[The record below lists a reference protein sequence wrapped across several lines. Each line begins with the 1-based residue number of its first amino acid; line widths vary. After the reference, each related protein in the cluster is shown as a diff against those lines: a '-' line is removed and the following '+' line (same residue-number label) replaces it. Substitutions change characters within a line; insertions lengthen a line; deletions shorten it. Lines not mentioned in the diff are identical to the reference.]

1 MEAMQMDKQKY
12 VYVVPHSHWDRE
24 WYFTIEDSNVL
35 LAENLDHL
43 MTILENDEEYHGYVF
58 DAQVSVIE
66 EYLKIKPEDK
76 ERIKELVTAKRLFIG
91 PWYTQTDTLLVNKES
106 IIRNLLYGTRIAN
119 EFGHSMKVGYLP
131 DIFGQNAYLP
141 SIFSGFGIDSSIL
154 QRGIYTDQLAGDLN
168 FIWKSPDGKTIKANN
183 IYFGYG
189 PGKFLAADDSYYEE
203 RLQPMLEKLAA
214 LNKNTNHLLLPAG
227 GDQVLVREHF
237 PETIAKLNE
246 KDSVH
251 EYFISDYETFMRDA
265 WENGDFENVIEG
277 ELIAPQK
284 SRIHNTIRSQRYD
297 IKKLNDQ
304 VEQKIIHTLEPM
316 AMIGLSLGLK
326 YPEMWLNQM
335 WKQLFDVH
343 AHDSIGGCNSDD
355 TNADIIERL
364 TKVDRIAN
372 GLLNILKKQLTRAIS
387 KQLGKENLNV
397 IFNTLPAPYRGLV
410 ENVLF
415 TREKEFAITD
425 LDGKELSFDL
435 NAQEYISG
443 GKIIVVTAE
452 GEKEVE
458 QPGYYRNVV
467 LINAEEIPAMGYK
480 ALLIEE
486 GKQGS
491 KEMRTSTEA
500 HIENDLYVL
509 RFENGKLELKNKK
522 SGKALTGFL
531 KFENMADAG
540 DSYDFSPL
548 DGDVKRIL
556 DTASLI
562 SVEKADQ
569 AEIMTVIHEALI
581 PGNLEERQSKAETM
595 PFQILTKFELR
606 KGENMV
612 RVSHEIDN
620 KIRDHRVR
628 VLLDTSA
635 DNPEYS
641 YGDQAFSV
649 LERPTVNAY
658 LSDWKEKGFA
668 EAPVPYYPIEN
679 FAAVANQ
686 DSTFAVIT
694 KGIKEYEVIKETGT
708 FALTLFRSVGLLGRD
723 NLAWRPGRASGINNK
738 VVLTPDAQMLQKME
752 FHYGLVYLEE
762 QFEPETLFKEVDLYR
777 GRYASYQLQSYNT
790 FEERL
795 ERFELPQPVK
805 EAPPTYSLFNIDNER
820 IFTSACKKAYEDSS
834 LIVRLYNPTSEP
846 QAFIVS
852 SEFYTRAVETD
863 LYEKEGKEME
873 MDAITIPSK
882 GYITLKLMKEE
893 YK

>member
-1 MEAMQMDKQKY
+1 
-12 VYVVPHSHWDRE
+12 
-24 WYFTIEDSNVL
+24 
-35 LAENLDHL
+35 
-43 MTILENDEEYHGYVF
+43 
-58 DAQVSVIE
+58 
-66 EYLKIKPEDK
+66 
-76 ERIKELVTAKRLFIG
+76 
-91 PWYTQTDTLLVNKES
+91 
-106 IIRNLLYGTRIAN
+106 
-119 EFGHSMKVGYLP
+119 MKVGYLP

-237 PETIAKLNE
+237 PETIARLNE

-251 EYFISDYETFMRDA
+251 EYILSDYETFMRDA
-265 WENGDFENVIEG
+265 WENGGFENVIEG

-304 VEQKIIHTLEPM
+304 VEQKMIHALEPM

-355 TNADIIERL
+355 TNADIMERL

-415 TREKEFAITD
+415 TREKEFVVTD

-435 NAQEYISG
+435 NGQEYISG

-467 LINAEEIPAMGYK
+467 LINAEEIPSMGYK
-480 ALLIEE
+480 ALLVEE

-491 KEMRTSTEA
+491 KEMRASTEA

-522 SGKALTGFL
+522 SRKALTDFL

-562 SVEKADQ
+562 SVNKANQ
-569 AEIMTVIHEALI
+569 AEIMTVIHEALV
-581 PGNLEERQSKAETM
+581 PGNLEERQSGAETM
-595 PFQILTKFELR
+595 PLQILTKFELR
-606 KGENMV
+606 IGENMV

-620 KIRDHRVR
+620 KISDHRVR
-628 VLLDTSA
+628 VLLDTPV

-686 DSTFAVIT
+686 ESTFAVIT

-752 FHYGLVYLEE
+752 FHYGIVYLEE
-762 QFEPETLFKEVDLYR
+762 QFKPGTLFKEVDLYR

-805 EAPPTYSLFNIDNER
+805 EAPPTYSLFNIDNEQ

-834 LIVRLYNPTSEP
+834 LIVRLYNPASEP
-846 QAFIVS
+846 QAFKVS
-852 SEFYTRAVETD
+852 SEFYTRAIETD
-863 LYEKEGKEME
+863 LYENEGKEME
-873 MDAITIPSK
+873 MESITIPPK
-882 GYITLKLMKEE
+882 GYITLKLLKEE
-893 YK
+893 

>member
-1 MEAMQMDKQKY
+1 MNKEKF

-43 MTILENDEEYHGYVF
+43 MTILENDQDYHGYVF

-66 EYLKIKPEDK
+66 EYLKINPEEKD
-76 ERIKELVTAKRLFIG
+76 RIKKLVSAKRLFIG

-106 IIRNLLYGTRIAN
+106 TIRNLLYGTRIAR
-119 EFGHSMKVGYLP
+119 EFGHSMEVGYLP

-168 FIWKSPDGKTIKANN
+168 FIWKSPDGKTVKANN
-183 IYFGYG
+183 LYFGYG
-189 PGKFLAADDSYYEE
+189 PGKFLAADEAYYEE
-203 RLQPMLEKLAA
+203 RLQPMLGKLAD
-214 LNKNTNHLLLPAG
+214 LNENSDHLLLPAG

-246 KDSVH
+246 KDPVH
-251 EYFISDYETFMRDA
+251 EYVLSDYESFMKAA
-265 WENGDFENVIEG
+265 WENGNFKNVIEG

-297 IKKLNDQ
+297 IKQLNDQ
-304 VEQKIIHTLEPM
+304 VEEKIIHILEPM
-316 AMIGLSLGLK
+316 AMIGVSLGLN
-326 YPEMWLNQM
+326 YPEKWLDQM

-355 TNADIIERL
+355 TNADIMHRL
-364 TKVDRIAN
+364 TKVDRIAD

-387 KQLGKENLNV
+387 NQLEKNNLNIV
-397 IFNTLPAPYRGLV
+397 FNTLPKPYSGMV
-410 ENVLF
+410 ESVLF
-415 TREKEFAITD
+415 TKEKEFAVTD
-425 LDGKELSFDL
+425 LDGIELSFDL
-435 NAQEYISG
+435 TSQEYISG

-467 LINAEEIPAMGYK
+467 LIHADKIPAMGYK

-486 GKQGS
+486 GRQGGA
-491 KEMRTSTEA
+491 EMTASSDA
-500 HIENDLYVL
+500 YIENDLYLVRL
-509 RFENGKLELKNKK
+509 EDGKLELSNKK
-522 SGKALTGFL
+522 SGKALADFM

-556 DTASLI
+556 DEAVLI

-569 AEIMTVIHEALI
+569 AEIMTVMHEAHVL
-581 PGNLEERQSKAETM
+581 GNLDERQSGTETM
-595 PFQILTKFELR
+595 LLQILTKLELR
-606 KGENMV
+606 KGEKTLRIV
-612 RVSHEIDN
+612 HEIDN
-620 KIRDHRVR
+620 RICDHRVR
-628 VLLDTSA
+628 VLLDTPVES
-635 DNPEYS
+635 PESS

-668 EAPVPYYPIEN
+668 EAPVPYYPLEN
-679 FAAVANQ
+679 FAAVA
-686 DSTFAVIT
+686 DGEGTFAVIT
-694 KGIKEYEVIKETGT
+694 KGIKEYEVIKKSGT

-752 FHYGLVYLEE
+752 FHYGIVFVDEP
-762 QFEPETLFKEVDLYR
+762 FEAGKLFAEVDQYR
-777 GRYASYQLQSYNT
+777 GRYASYQLQAYNT

-795 ERFELPQPVK
+795 ERFELPQPVEK
-805 EAPPTYSLFNIDNER
+805 ALASYSLFEIDNER
-820 IFTSACKKAYEDSS
+820 VFVSACKKAYEDGN
-834 LIVRLYNPTSEP
+834 LLVRLYNPSGDKESFAVTSSY
-846 QAFIVS
+846 F
-852 SEFYTRAVETD
+852 TRAVETD
-863 LYEKEGKEME
+863 LYEKEGEELDME
-873 MDAITIPSK
+873 SIVIPPK
-882 GYITLKLMKEE
+882 GYITLKLMKGGINHE
-893 YK
+893 